1 MKMKKIKSFIDDIKV
16 KKAAVRVELIKEE
29 EEYLKKYSDIVAT
42 KLEEKVIELEK
53 TTVSLQ

>member
-1 MKMKKIKSFIDDIKV
+1 MKKIKSFIDNIKV

-29 EEYLKKYSDIVAT
+29 QEYLKKYSDIVAT

-53 TTVSLQ
+53 ITVSLQ